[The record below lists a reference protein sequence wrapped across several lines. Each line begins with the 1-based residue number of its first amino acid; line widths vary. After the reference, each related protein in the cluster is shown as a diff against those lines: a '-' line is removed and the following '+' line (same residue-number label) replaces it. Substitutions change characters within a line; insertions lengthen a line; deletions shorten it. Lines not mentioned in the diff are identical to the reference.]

1 MNALRPDAVEQLVAA
16 LMAPPQEGQ
25 CRCHWIDP
33 TKLRILL
40 WKNTDSQQPNT
51 FILKIA
57 EQKFIGFSRQD
68 KKGEGYWKFRSFYE
82 DKASEPAAPTTPS
95 ALSSQELAL
104 VESYHQ
110 KVKENKAMSDFSKA
124 EVDAYCK
131 WGEKQTAPETP
142 PTQAP
147 VKAPTNQ
154 ENANST
160 NS

>member
-1 MNALRPDAVEQLVAA
+1 MNTLRPDAVEQLVAA
-16 LMAPPQEGQ
+16 LMAPPSEGH

-40 WKNTDSQQPNT
+40 WKNTDPQQPNT

-82 DKASEPAAPTTPS
+82 DELKTTAPAAPAVPQPT
-95 ALSSQELAL
+95 LA
-104 VESYHQ
+104 E
-110 KVKENKAMSDFSKA
+110 EIEAINNKPINH
-124 EVDAYCK
+124 
-131 WGEKQTAPETP
+131 QTAEDRRKWAEWVKIQASKKPTPAPE
-142 PTQAP
+142 PTRQ
-147 VKAPTNQ
+147 TESQ
-154 ENANST
+154 ENANSA

>member
-1 MNALRPDAVEQLVAA
+1 MNALRPAAVEPVVAA
-16 LMAPPQEGQ
+16 LMAPPSEGH

-33 TKLRILL
+33 NKLRILL
-40 WKNTDSQQPNT
+40 WKNTDPQQPNT

-82 DKASEPAAPTTPS
+82 DKASEPAAPTTHS
-95 ALSSQELAL
+95 ALSSRELAL

-110 KVKENKAMSDFSKA
+110 KVKEHKAMSDFSKA
-124 EVDAYCK
+124 EVEAYCK
-131 WGEKQTAPETP
+131 WQEEQAAQQTP

-147 VKAPTNQ
+147 LKDPTNQ
-154 ENANST
+154 ENANSA